1 MLDSDGTGSSTQVS
15 IVRCAWVHA
24 VMSYLA
30 RHLIPLFPSDAA
42 FGGLGKHWAGRV
54 EDLQWADRW
63 L

>member
-1 MLDSDGTGSSTQVS
+1 MLDGDGIGTSTQVS

-42 FGGLGKHWAGRV
+42 FGGLGKH
-54 EDLQWADRW
+54 
-63 L
+63 